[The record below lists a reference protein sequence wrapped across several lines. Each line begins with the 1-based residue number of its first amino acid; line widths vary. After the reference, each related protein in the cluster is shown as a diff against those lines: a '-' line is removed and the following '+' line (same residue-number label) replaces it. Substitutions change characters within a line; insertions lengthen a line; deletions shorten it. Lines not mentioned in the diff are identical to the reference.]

1 MRRFIPIPEPGV
13 PLPSILR
20 TNGLLQWIS
29 SVDHKQIGIMYLY
42 TSLLFFILGFS
53 EALLMRI
60 QLARP
65 GMTLLAPEVY
75 NQVFTM
81 HGTTMIFLVL
91 TPMLVGF
98 ATYLLPLMIGANEM
112 AFPRLNAFGGFLLY
126 FSFLAG
132 GAPNVGW
139 FSYAPLSEK
148 NYSFSP
154 GVDYW
159 AVSIL
164 LMGIGTIGAALNFV
178 TTTLTMR
185 APGMSLTRV
194 PLFVWMIF
202 INSFLILAAFPV
214 LNAGLSM
221 ILIDRLLHAHF
232 FTTSTG
238 GSAIIW
244 QHLFWVFGH
253 PEVYILALPAFAI
266 ASEVIPVFSRKPIF
280 GYEFVAGSTVAI
292 TLLSFGVWAHH
303 MFAVGLGTT
312 FNAFF
317 AATSMLIAIPTG
329 IKIFNWLATMWQGS
343 IRFTTSMLFA
353 AAFLIEFTIGGLS
366 GVGFALVPVDWRLT
380 DSYFVVAHIH
390 YVLIGAALICGFAGC
405 YYWFPKITGRF
416 LSEKLGK
423 WHFWLFI
430 FGFNGTFFVFHFL
443 GMLGMP
449 RRVFTYPDLPYL
461 GSLNLFSS
469 FWAFVL
475 IFSFILFIYNI
486 FYSMKGG
493 KPAGSNPWNAWTLEW
508 LANSPPDI
516 QSFGKVPVVKS
527 RRPLRDLEQSA
538 KADLNQSPGI
548 GADYV

>member
-112 AFPRLNAFGGFLLY
+112 AFPRLNAFSFWMLLFGGFLLY

-185 APGMSLTRV
+185 APGMSLT
-194 PLFVWMIF
+194 
-202 INSFLILAAFPV
+202 S
-214 LNAGLSM
+214 
-221 ILIDRLLHAHF
+221 
-232 FTTSTG
+232 
-238 GSAIIW
+238 
-244 QHLFWVFGH
+244 H
-253 PEVYILALPAFAI
+253 PSLC
-266 ASEVIPVFSRKPIF
+266 
-280 GYEFVAGSTVAI
+280 
-292 TLLSFGVWAHH
+292 
-303 MFAVGLGTT
+303 T
-312 FNAFF
+312 FC
-317 AATSMLIAIPTG
+317 
-329 IKIFNWLATMWQGS
+329 
-343 IRFTTSMLFA
+343 R
-353 AAFLIEFTIGGLS
+353 
-366 GVGFALVPVDWRLT
+366 
-380 DSYFVVAHIH
+380 
-390 YVLIGAALICGFAGC
+390 
-405 YYWFPKITGRF
+405 
-416 LSEKLGK
+416 
-423 WHFWLFI
+423 
-430 FGFNGTFFVFHFL
+430 
-443 GMLGMP
+443 
-449 RRVFTYPDLPYL
+449 
-461 GSLNLFSS
+461 
-469 FWAFVL
+469 
-475 IFSFILFIYNI
+475 
-486 FYSMKGG
+486 
-493 KPAGSNPWNAWTLEW
+493 
-508 LANSPPDI
+508 
-516 QSFGKVPVVKS
+516 
-527 RRPLRDLEQSA
+527 
-538 KADLNQSPGI
+538 
-548 GADYV
+548 